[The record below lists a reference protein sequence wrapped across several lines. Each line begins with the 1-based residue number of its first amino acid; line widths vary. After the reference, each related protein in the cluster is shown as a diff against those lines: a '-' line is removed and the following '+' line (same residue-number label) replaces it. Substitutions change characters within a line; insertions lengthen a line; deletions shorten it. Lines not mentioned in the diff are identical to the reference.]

1 LSIPEIFHPGFIIPL
16 KKNGDMWLFS
26 GSVHDVSLLNI
37 AVPLTRSDALSN
49 LASSIGVN
57 VNAAVGHKIDG
68 SEIDGYSEVVT
79 VSHGYIL
86 DREAAYG
93 VRQKEIFTD
102 RFNDPG
108 TGGMKF
114 NVHILLEVADADLQ
128 KAKNDLVRQAYVKN

>member
-1 LSIPEIFHPGFIIPL
+1 
-16 KKNGDMWLFS
+16 
-26 GSVHDVSLLNI
+26 
-37 AVPLTRSDALSN
+37 
-49 LASSIGVN
+49 